1 MTIQRKVG
9 EQMSFT
15 GGAEDT
21 PLVTVSKFI
30 RPFSLHHGDKML
42 TIEQNGVC
50 ILLSPET
57 MKAILHW
64 AESK

>member
-1 MTIQRKVG
+1 MTIRRKLG

-15 GGAEDT
+15 GGAE
-21 PLVTVSKFI
+21 
-30 RPFSLHHGDKML
+30 
-42 TIEQNGVC
+42 GV
-50 ILLSPET
+50 LLSPET